1 MAREREPSMPISLPK
16 IFCAIDTPDIK
27 QAAALAEAMRNA
39 GCGIKLGLEF
49 FNYNGPQGIAAIR
62 DTFNDLPIFLD
73 LKLHD
78 IPNTVAGAVRS
89 VANLDVTYLT
99 LHASGGSE
107 MMQAAHHAAGDK
119 IKLLGVTILTSLD
132 NDALEKIGYAL
143 PAHESVMKLTGLVQE
158 SELAGIVC
166 SPKEIQAVRSTYG
179 HDLVL
184 MVPGIRPAG
193 TDTQDQKRVM
203 TPEEAIDAGATHL
216 VIGRPITGTKDPAA
230 AAADIIA
237 SLQKAAV

>member
-1 MAREREPSMPISLPK
+1 MTKSLPK
-16 IFCAIDTPDIK
+16 IFCAIDTPDMK

-62 DTFNDLPIFLD
+62 DTFSDLPIFLD
-73 LKLHD
+73 LKVHD

-89 VANLDVTYLT
+89 LTNLGVTYLT
-99 LHASGGSE
+99 IHASGGTE
-107 MMQAAHHAAGDK
+107 MMQAARHAAGDQ

-132 NDALEKIGYAL
+132 NEALEHIGYAL
-143 PAHESVMKLTGLVQE
+143 PAHESVIKLAGLAQE
-158 SELAGIVC
+158 SELAGIIC
-166 SPKEIQAVRSTYG
+166 SPKEIEGVRASYG
-179 HDLVL
+179 QDLVL

-193 TDTQDQKRVM
+193 SDAGDQKRIM
-203 TPEEAIDAGATHL
+203 TPEDAIHLGATHL
-216 VIGRPITGTKDPAA
+216 VIGRPITGAKDPAA
-230 AAADIIA
+230 AAADIMA

>member
-1 MAREREPSMPISLPK
+1 MSRRLPK
-16 IFCAIDTPDIK
+16 IFCAIDTPDMK
-27 QAAALAEAMRNA
+27 QAAALAEAMRHA

-49 FNYNGPQGIAAIR
+49 FNYNGPQGISAIH
-62 DTFNDLPIFLD
+62 DAFNDLPIFLD

-89 VANLDVTYLT
+89 LTNLNVTYLT
-99 LHASGGSE
+99 LHAAGGAA
-107 MMQAAHHAAGDK
+107 MMQAARHAAGDK

-132 NDALEKIGYAL
+132 HDALTHIGFAL
-143 PAHESVMKLTGLVQE
+143 PPHESVLKLAGLVQE

-166 SPKEIQAVRSTYG
+166 SPKEIEGVRASYG

-193 TDTQDQKRVM
+193 SDAGDQKRVM
-203 TPEEAIDAGATHL
+203 TPPEAMNLGATHL
-216 VIGRPITGTKDPAA
+216 VIGRPITGAKDPAA
-230 AAADIIA
+230 AAADIMV
-237 SLQKAAV
+237 SLQKAAA

>member
-1 MAREREPSMPISLPK
+1 MTRPLPK

-49 FNYNGPQGIAAIR
+49 FNYNGPQGISAIR

-99 LHASGGSE
+99 VHAAGGAE
-107 MMQAAHHAAGDK
+107 MMQAARHAAGDK
-119 IKLLGVTILTSLD
+119 IKLLAVTILTSLD
-132 NDALEKIGYAL
+132 NDALEQIGLAL
-143 PAHESVMKLTGLVQE
+143 PTHESVMKLTGLVQE

-166 SPKEIQAVRSTYG
+166 SPKEIQAVRATYG

-193 TDTQDQKRVM
+193 ADTQDQKRVM
-203 TPEEAIDAGATHL
+203 TPEEAISLGATHL
-216 VIGRPITGTKDPAA
+216 VIGRPITGAKDPAG
-230 AAADIIA
+230 AAADIMA
-237 SLQKAAV
+237 SLQKTAA

>member
-1 MAREREPSMPISLPK
+1 MTAPSNLPR

-27 QAAALAEAMRNA
+27 EAAALAEAMRNA

-62 DTFNDLPIFLD
+62 DAFNDLPIFLD

-99 LHASGGSE
+99 LHAGGGKA
-107 MMQAAHHAAGDK
+107 MMEAARHAASDK

-132 NDALEKIGYAL
+132 DEALEEIGFAL
-143 PAHESVMKLTGLVQE
+143 PPHESVMKLTALVKE
-158 SELAGIVC
+158 AELSGIVC
-166 SPKEIQAVRSTYG
+166 SPKEISSVRNIHG

-193 TDTQDQKRVM
+193 SATQDQKRVM
-203 TPEEAIDAGATHL
+203 TPEEALAAGATHL
-216 VIGRPITGTKDPAA
+216 VIGRPITEATDPARA
-230 AAADIIA
+230 AAEIMAA
-237 SLQKAAV
+237 LQKAAA